1 MTGPNLLI
9 LCVIVVFVIAFVITI
24 IILNANA
31 KKIIATNTKLVEK
44 QTMLLEHSS
53 KQGYELEKRISELEE
68 QKEIIEILQRQQNE
82 LAEQLKNNT
91 IDEVTL
97 LRAQTRE
104 HREHIEVTND
114 MSDDQLMAW
123 VDQQMDEMHLFTD
136 PDLTLKKMANALG
149 LTQRRLG
156 GLFKNHP
163 KYSSLGEYLNEKRLL
178 FACHLLREEPNWT
191 IEAVSA
197 EAGFGGRRTFQTEIK
212 RRLGVTPLQYRQSM
226 NKITLTHDAEPTH
239 K

>member
-156 GLFKNHP
+156 GLFKKHP

>member
-1 MTGPNLLI
+1 
-9 LCVIVVFVIAFVITI
+9 VIAFVITI

-68 QKEIIEILQRQQNE
+68 QKEIIEILKRQQNE

-191 IEAVSA
+191 IEAASA

>member
-68 QKEIIEILQRQQNE
+68 QKEIIKILQRQQNE